1 MSKDLQLI
9 KRLLVAVLILAMA
22 LSATVDMLSYAD
34 SVFSTQDVS
43 SSESRANSNFAYAGE
58 ILSFEHPNPVYAI
71 QVYRNTGFEELGL
84 PDSLR
89 VVMPISAE
97 DKHTFSQVLPQ
108 KDNSQ
113 EYEFLSYGYIQ
124 DENARKKYEEGN
136 LVLYTISYAD
146 GTKAYRVYGNL
157 GDGSNRFFAC
167 DETGEITGQVRDIAV
182 KWDQAQYSSKAYDKE
197 QILTPIFNEELHY
210 NGEVYAEIVVCD
222 ADEPTHE
229 EEDIVLARSNEVR
242 ALTPVQPMNADTR
255 SLTPYEQARNA
266 IKQYTPTS
274 GNKPGTDS
282 YSTGVP
288 GTWIDYINTIWRYK
302 TGIDGTETAFHF
314 KANNV
319 PDAWKWNGQ
328 AATKTTGDPSK
339 DPMVIPKNTG
349 NTTNYIYDV
358 YSASQL
364 RYALEKE
371 QEISRTY
378 KINKVVIKKSM
389 IINIKKD
396 IDFNG
401 ARHNWNPTYYFWDIT
416 INGNDHTLYNLL
428 SYQSNIEKSQDEGI
442 RGSFLNFRS
451 PEPLSTE
458 PTKGRVYKFQKM
470 SFETAYSVCFNLAGG
485 GLFGSYD
492 KGSGDHRNKG
502 GVTQV
507 SKVRI
512 LNSFFYNG
520 SRTYLS
526 NMSNLLN
533 SGFISPFGN
542 FAGGSYSSDEETIRG
557 KNQHKTTFDDCY
569 VSGCYVY
576 GHNHV
581 SGFFS
586 RAHHGVEMRTCFTE
600 DTILC
605 GTGGHSAG
613 IISCQGSDSKCYD
626 SFANI
631 NMYSSMVAGG
641 FTGIIGGHYERC
653 FTTGKLEGYSRIGG
667 FGAQV
672 MKPGAQDNT
681 RLPEVKFTDCY
692 TTMLVGM
699 RSASSN
705 IGGFLASTANKPF
718 KFTNCYAAGE
728 VGDYSTD
735 STSNLTKNNK
745 SAGGFISAIG
755 SDSTFTAQNCYYDKQ
770 TTAMREWVKSD
781 VNIERGGSL
790 PGVTGVLTRTTAK
803 AGIGLTAQPSDASS
817 KGFKAFTDNSKWVF
831 VDGKYPQLKSLNQ
844 PTSAWGDEVKNLIKA
859 NSIASVSTVFLD
871 TWDTGY
877 DWNKKGVRS
886 ENKVPY
892 ARTKSNAF
900 TQSGKSGYIN
910 HVGYEYTYDTV
921 REVISDFTV
930 TPENS
935 DFKLMVGAD
944 SASAEGSGAITQLT
958 DSASGS
964 QISVRKAISIDNG
977 FRKGN
982 VHHSGVEWLS
992 ITSQSD
998 GKAAMRPL
1006 RLVSFMKVDAGEDKQ
1021 LAVNELYDHTRDARF
1036 TMMKKLV
1043 DDRIVGMDDEKI
1055 WAEAVRQGYPASKK
1069 YYEAVTNKTSF
1080 GASEDAWVYTEIWL
1094 VEENGNT
1101 LTKPKSVRVTGSG
1114 TNISG
1119 QRTPTEKQWIGEL
1132 PIGSGLH
1139 AGMKFKITYYWM
1151 LSDGRYRSDSKYVVL
1166 KPGEYDLREYVYNEN
1181 GTVNNTALYLGALQ
1195 GKTATVKEDSAREY
1209 AELLKNAE
1217 GTPVLA
1223 AWEKNPTEDLN
1234 VTKLK
1239 VKFSRANLA
1248 ASDVPELK
1256 NPKVGDKI
1264 TITAT
1269 YYGYEEKTEKDAPG
1283 GNYDRITLAYQ
1294 PVPVKLI
1301 YTVKERVVDGKS
1313 IHYLL
1318 FDHEASISQNQFFLT
1333 EGEITKPDLSKYEK
1347 LSLLMKAID
1356 ADIDV
1361 VLVVSSRCNL
1371 KISKI
1376 ERIDGVS
1383 TGEGLKDVKF
1393 CLYRIDP
1400 LSESVPKVSLSEL
1413 IAGTKGMPATDTYL
1427 DKEKTKPFPAEGALT
1442 EDGGILS
1449 IYGMTSGHYYYLVET
1464 QALPGYASQKQ
1475 MVRFYIEPDTGII
1488 VMQKLDANG
1497 DVIEDAVRF
1506 HYQDA
1511 AAETGTVPLA
1521 DGDFIKISVF
1531 NDKRLEMPETG
1542 GSGDLIFLL
1551 LAMVFEIF
1559 AVVLIFRRYYIRKN
1573 KE

>member
-167 DETGEITGQVRDIAV
+167 DESGEITGQVRDIAV
-182 KWDQAQYSSKAYDKE
+182 KWDQAQYSSKAYDEE

-229 EEDIVLARSNEVR
+229 EENIVLARSNEVR
-242 ALTPVQPMNADTR
+242 ALTPVQPKNADTR
-255 SLTPYEQARNA
+255 NLTPYEQARNA

-282 YSTGVP
+282 FSTGVP
-288 GTWIDYINTIWRYK
+288 GTWVDYINTIWRYK
-302 TGIDGTETAFHF
+302 TGIDGSKTAFQF
-314 KANNV
+314 KDSGL

-328 AATKTTGDPSK
+328 KATKTTGNPAT
-339 DPMVIPKNTG
+339 DPMVIP
-349 NTTNYIYDV
+349 TNRGDGKIYGGTFIYDV

-364 RYALEKE
+364 RWALEKV
-371 QEISRTY
+371 QDLISQTSQY
-378 KINKVVIKKSM
+378 NLPKVT
-389 IINIKKD
+389 INIKKD
-396 IDFNG
+396 IDLNG
-401 ARHNWNPTYYFWDIT
+401 VKYNWDPTNYFGKLT
-416 INGNDHTLYNLL
+416 INGEGYTLYNLL
-428 SYQSNIEKSQDEGI
+428 SYQPNTGKSMDEGI
-442 RGSFLNFRS
+442 RGSFLNFYS
-451 PEPLSTE
+451 KAQSNDSTRNCVFNFNNI
-458 PTKGRVYKFQKM
+458 T
-470 SFETAYSVCFNLAGG
+470 FEAAYCVCFNLAGG
-485 GLFGSYD
+485 GLFGAYNQS
-492 KGSGDHRNKG
+492 KGDYKNKE
-502 GVTQV
+502 GVTML

-512 LNSFFYNG
+512 LNSLFYNG
-520 SRTYLS
+520 SRKYMDLS
-526 NMSNLLN
+526 SNKKN
-533 SGFISPFGN
+533 GYVSPFGN
-542 FAGGSYSSDEETIRG
+542 FAGGPYAEARG
-557 KNQHKTTFDDCY
+557 SIAKNKHKTRFEDCY

-576 GHNHV
+576 GNNHV
-581 SGFFS
+581 CGFFS
-586 RAHHGVEMRTCFTE
+586 RAQHGVEMNKCFTE

-613 IISCQGSDSKCYD
+613 IISCQSSDSKCYD

-631 NMYSSMVAGG
+631 NMYSSKIAGG
-641 FTGIIGGHYERC
+641 FTGTMGGYYERC
-653 FTTGKLEGYSRIGG
+653 FTTGKLEGYSEIGG
-667 FGAQV
+667 FAGR
-672 MKPGAQDNT
+672 T
-681 RLPEVKFTDCY
+681 ELPANGTTLSEIKFTDCY
-692 TTMLVGM
+692 STMLVGM

-705 IGGFLASTANKPF
+705 MGGFLANGYAPDKPHIL
-718 KFTNCYAAGE
+718 TNCYAAGE

-735 STSNLTKNNK
+735 STARNNKNNK
-745 SAGGFISAIG
+745 NAGGFAYA
-755 SDSTFTAQNCYYDKQ
+755 TNNKFEAKNCYYDKQ
-770 TTAMREWVKSD
+770 TTAMREWVRAN
-781 VNIERGGSL
+781 VNIERGGNL

-803 AGIGLTAQPSDASS
+803 AGTGLTAQPSAASS
-817 KGFKAFTDNSKWVF
+817 KGFKGFTDNSKWVF

>member
-1 MSKDLQLI
+1 MSKDLLAV
-9 KRLLVAVLILAMA
+9 KKLLAAVIILAM
-22 LSATVDMLSYAD
+22 LITATVDML
-34 SVFSTQDVS
+34 
-43 SSESRANSNFAYAGE
+43 AYANNMTSTSNTGYE
-58 ILSFEHPNPVYAI
+58 KDDFVKEGDILSFENQNPVYAI
-71 QVYRNTGFEELGL
+71 QAYRNTEFEDLGL

-89 VVMPISAE
+89 VVMPVSE
-97 DKHTFSQVLPQ
+97 DEKANFTQILPQ
-108 KDNSQ
+108 KDTTG
-113 EYEFLSYGYIQ
+113 EYAFLSYGYIQ
-124 DENARKKYEEGN
+124 DENAQEKYEKGN
-136 LVLYTISYAD
+136 PVLYTIFYAD
-146 GTKAYRVYGNL
+146 GSKAYRVYGNL
-157 GDGSNRFFAC
+157 GDGVNRFFAC
-167 DETGEITGQVRDIAV
+167 DENGEITGQIGNIEVEWKKV
-182 KWDQAQYSSKAYDKE
+182 QYNSKKYDSE
-197 QILTPIFNEELHY
+197 QRLTPIFNEELHY

-229 EEDIVLARSNEVR
+229 EEDIVLARSNKVR

-255 SLTPYEQARNA
+255 NLTPYEQARNA
-266 IKQYTPTS
+266 IKQYTPTR

-282 YSTGVP
+282 FSTGVP
-288 GTWIDYINTIWRYK
+288 GTWVDYINTIWRYK
-302 TGIDGTETAFHF
+302 TGIDGPETAFHF

-328 AATKTTGDPSK
+328 AATKTTGDPST
-339 DPMVIPKNTG
+339 DPMVIP
-349 NTTNYIYDV
+349 TNRGSGQTYGGTFIYDV

-364 RYALEKE
+364 RWALEKV
-371 QEISRTY
+371 QDLIRQTTQY
-378 KINKVVIKKSM
+378 NPPRVT
-389 IINIKKD
+389 INIKQD
-396 IDFNG
+396 IDLNG
-401 ARHNWNPTYYFWDIT
+401 IKYNWDPTNYFGKLT
-416 INGNDHTLYNLL
+416 INGEGHTLYNLL
-428 SYQSNIEKSQDEGI
+428 SYQPNTGKSTDPGI
-442 RGSFLNFRS
+442 RGSFLNFYSSAKSNDLTRYCVFNFNNI
-451 PEPLSTE
+451 T
-458 PTKGRVYKFQKM
+458 
-470 SFETAYSVCFNLAGG
+470 FEAAYCVCFNLAGG
-485 GLFGSYD
+485 GLFGSYNKQ
-492 KGSGDHRNKG
+492 KGDWKNKE
-502 GVTQV
+502 GVTML

-512 LNSFFYNG
+512 LNSLFYNG

-526 NMSNLLN
+526 SNSA
-533 SGFISPFGN
+533 SGYISPFGN
-542 FAGGSYSSDEETIRG
+542 FAGGPYKEERSPIK
-557 KNQHKTTFDDCY
+557 KNKHKTRFDDCY
-569 VSGCYVY
+569 VSDCYVY

-581 SGFFS
+581 CGFFS
-586 RAHHGVEMRTCFTE
+586 RAQHGVEMNKCFTE

-613 IISCQGSDSKCYD
+613 IISCQSSDSKCND

-631 NMYSSMVAGG
+631 NMYSSKIAGG
-641 FTGIIGGHYERC
+641 FTGTMGGYYERC
-653 FTTGKLEGYSRIGG
+653 FTTGKLEGYSEIGG
-667 FGAQV
+667 FAGR
-672 MKPGAQDNT
+672 T
-681 RLPEVKFTDCY
+681 ELPADGTTLSEIKFTDCY
-692 TTMLVGM
+692 STMLVGM
-699 RSASSN
+699 RSASSE
-705 IGGFLASTANKPF
+705 IGGFLANGYAPDKPHIL
-718 KFTNCYAAGE
+718 TNCYAAGE

-735 STSNLTKNNK
+735 STARNNKNNK
-745 SAGGFISAIG
+745 NAGGFAYK
-755 SDSTFTAQNCYYDKQ
+755 TNNRFQAKNCYYDKQ

-817 KGFKAFTDNSKWVF
+817 KGFKAFTDNNKWVF
-831 VDGKYPQLKSLNQ
+831 VDGKYPQLKSLNR
-844 PTSAWGDEVKNLIKA
+844 PSSAWGNEVENLIKA

-886 ENKVPY
+886 ENEVPY
-892 ARTKSNAF
+892 ARTKNAAF
-900 TQSGKSGYIN
+900 TQSGKDGYNN
-910 HVGYEYTYDTV
+910 HVGYEYTYDTA

-944 SASAEGSGAITQLT
+944 STSAEGNGAITQLT

-977 FRKGN
+977 SRRGK

-992 ITSQSD
+992 ITSSSSN
-998 GKAAMRPL
+998 KKAMRPL
-1006 RLVSFMKVDAGEDKQ
+1006 RLVSFMQVEAGDDKH
-1021 LAVNELYDHTRDARF
+1021 LAVNELYDHTRDAKF

-1043 DDRIVGMDDEKI
+1043 GDRIIGREDEKI

-1069 YYEAVTNKTSF
+1069 YYEAVTDKTSF
-1080 GASEDAWVYTEIWL
+1080 GASENAWVYTEIWL
-1094 VEENGNT
+1094 VEENGNP
-1101 LTKPKSVRVTGSG
+1101 LTKSKSVRVTGSG

-1195 GKTATVKEDSAREY
+1195 GKTATVKEDSARGY

-1248 ASDVPELK
+1248 VSDVPELK

-1294 PVPVKLI
+1294 PIPVKI
-1301 YTVKERVVDGKS
+1301 TYTVKEKIIDGKS
-1313 IHYLL
+1313 INYLL
-1318 FDHEASISQNQFFLT
+1318 FDHEATISQNNFSLA
-1333 EGEITKPDLSKYEK
+1333 EGEVAKPDLKNFEK
-1347 LSLLMKAID
+1347 LNLLMKAID

-1361 VLVVSSRCNL
+1361 VLIVSSRCNL
-1371 KISKI
+1371 KITKTKGV
-1376 ERIDGVS
+1376 DGES
-1383 TGEGLKDVKF
+1383 TGDPLKGVGF
-1393 CLYRIDP
+1393 CLYRMDSQTTGIP
-1400 LSESVPKVSLSEL
+1400 QVTCAEL
-1413 IAGTKGMPATDTYL
+1413 INGKKGRIADDTYL
-1427 DKEKTKPFPAEGALT
+1427 DKQRTQKLSEAGALT
-1442 EDGGILS
+1442 GNDGILS

-1464 QALPGYASQKQ
+1464 KPLGGYDSPKQ
-1475 MVRFYIEPDTGII
+1475 MIRFYIDPNFGI
-1488 VMQKLDANG
+1488 VTMQKLDLNG
-1497 DVIEDAVRF
+1497 NAIGNVSKFRYSDGP
-1506 HYQDA
+1506 
-1511 AAETGTVPLA
+1511 ETEGTILL
-1521 DGDFIKISVF
+1521 DSGDFINVSILNEEHIV
-1531 NDKRLEMPETG
+1531 MPETG
-1542 GSGDLIFLL
+1542 GTGTMMFAGFSLL
-1551 LAMVFEIF
+1551 SAAA
-1559 AVVLIFRRYYIRKN
+1559 AVVCLYRRRREKAE
-1573 KE
+1573 K